1 MLKPDPNDPNYKE
14 QMKQYEKDPSS
25 WGPGGAAPIV
35 VPKAEASEPEKPAEK
50 PKK

>member
-14 QMKQYEKDPSS
+14 QMRQYEKDPSP
-25 WGPGGAAPIV
+25 WGPGGAAPIPSPPPV
-35 VPKAEASEPEKPAEK
+35 AEKPVAEK